1 MKGIESAGF
10 LYCTPIQE
18 KCFPFS
24 LKGKDIAGQAQ
35 TGTGKTAAFVITTF
49 HRLEKNPASL
59 KGRPKALILAP
70 TRELVHQIYEEIKI
84 IGSFTPFSVAPVF
97 GGIDYKKQEGIL
109 REGVDI
115 VVATPGRLIDYLK
128 KKVFSPKYIQLLVID
143 EADRMF
149 DLGFVKDL
157 RFILRRLPRYSKR
170 QSLLFSATLGY
181 RVMELTYEFMN
192 IPEEVS
198 VTPQT
203 KTLENIKEY
212 LHHVEGETK
221 ISLLLGLLSR
231 NSWQR
236 VLIFSN
242 TKANVELLAFKLEF
256 NDYSVCGITGDLP
269 QKERLRIIKRFKTGK
284 TAVLVATDVASRGI
298 HVEDIDVVINFDLP
312 QDPET
317 YVHRIGRTGRV
328 GKAGEAVSLVDEQ
341 GALGLEAIELYLN
354 RKICVE
360 WAEDDWFVEDKSPNR
375 KKRTRKP
382 KGFMKPKPRDRKRHP
397 VKSKKRRKI
406 RNRDEKEV

>member
-1 MKGIESAGF
+1 M
-10 LYCTPIQE
+10 
-18 KCFPFS
+18 
-24 LKGKDIAGQAQ
+24 
-35 TGTGKTAAFVITTF
+35 
-49 HRLEKNPASL
+49 
-59 KGRPKALILAP
+59 
-70 TRELVHQIYEEIKI
+70 
-84 IGSFTPFSVAPVF
+84 
-97 GGIDYKKQEGIL
+97 
-109 REGVDI
+109 
-115 VVATPGRLIDYLK
+115 
-128 KKVFSPKYIQLLVID
+128 ID

-203 KTLENIKEY
+203 KALENIEEY
-212 LHHVEGETK
+212 LHHVESETK

-236 VLIFSN
+236 ILIFSN

-256 NDYSVCGITGDLP
+256 NGYSACGITGDLP

-284 TAVLVATDVASRGI
+284 IAVLVATDVASRGI

-354 RKICVE
+354 KKIRVE

-382 KGFMKPKPRDRKRHP
+382 KGFIKTKPRNRKRHP
-397 VKSKKRRKI
+397 GENYKTEKNQKQRRKKRYNSCSAKTYFDIDLNSRAA
-406 RNRDEKEV
+406 